1 MVGGKQ
7 QVPSELGKDIGVEG
21 IREKGRR
28 AQSSR
33 AIERRELGMR
43 NLKSEK

>member
-33 AIERRELGMR
+33 VTEQ
-43 NLKSEK
+43 